1 MTRSPG
7 KPTCSPTCSSTR
19 PSLRPWWNSDTPTP
33 WPGKMNFSDSSATT
47 KLPPRSSRAKLS
59 PMRGDQLARQWL
71 LVQRLGRSRGGVGLA
86 ELADDLG
93 CVRRTI
99 YRDLDALMYA
109 GFPVV
114 SEKRDGKVYYR
125 FLDSFKLGDVPFTAD
140 EILALAFGEDLLR
153 TLEGTVFHDSIQSAL
168 TKIRSALSS
177 ELIGF
182 LDTIAGSF
190 RVLPEPHKRYAKSRT
205 TIEALNEAVLGRRVL
220 HMRYRNG
227 QTGEESSRD
236 LDPYHVWYQR
246 GGLYVIG
253 FDHRRA
259 EIRTFAVD
267 RILDLEA
274 TGADFQVREGFDFD
288 AWTSANFG
296 VVIEPASRVRVRF
309 ARERATQ
316 VRERSWHASQQIE
329 ERADGGVDLTME
341 VGGSSEL
348 TDWILS
354 FGPGAEVLEP
364 AALRVQV
371 SQALES
377 ASALY
382 HPENRGSGG
391 EPEGVD

>member
-1 MTRSPG
+1 
-7 KPTCSPTCSSTR
+7 
-19 PSLRPWWNSDTPTP
+19 
-33 WPGKMNFSDSSATT
+33 
-47 KLPPRSSRAKLS
+47 
-59 PMRGDQLARQWL
+59 MRGDQLARQWL

-125 FLDSFKLGDVPFTAD
+125 FLDSFKLGDVPFTTD

-168 TKIRSALSS
+168 GKIRSALSS

-205 TIEALNEAVLGRRVL
+205 TIEALNRAVLGRQVL
-220 HMRYRNG
+220 KIRYRNG
-227 QTGEESSRD
+227 QTGEESSRE

-253 FDHRRA
+253 FDHHRA

-267 RILDLEA
+267 RILSVEP
-274 TGADFQVREGFDFD
+274 TGTPFRIREGFDFD
-288 AWTSANFG
+288 AWTATNFG

-309 ARERATQ
+309 TPERATQ
-316 VRERSWHASQQIE
+316 VRERTWHASQQIV
-329 ERADGGVDLTME
+329 ERSDGGVDLTME

-348 TDWILS
+348 TDWILA

-364 AALRVQV
+364 AALRAQV
-371 SQALES
+371 REGLEG
-377 ASALY
+377 AAALY
-382 HPENRGSGG
+382 RRDPPLPRAPEPGRPAGA
-391 EPEGVD
+391 D

>member
-1 MTRSPG
+1 
-7 KPTCSPTCSSTR
+7 
-19 PSLRPWWNSDTPTP
+19 
-33 WPGKMNFSDSSATT
+33 
-47 KLPPRSSRAKLS
+47 
-59 PMRGDQLARQWL
+59 MRGDQLARQWL

-125 FLDSFKLGDVPFTAD
+125 FLDSFKLGDVPFTTD

-168 TKIRSALSS
+168 GKIRSALSS

-190 RVLPEPHKRYAKSRT
+190 RVLPEPHKRYSKSRA
-205 TIEALNEAVLGRRVL
+205 TIEALNQAVLSHQVL
-220 HMRYRNG
+220 RIRYRNG
-227 QTGEESSRD
+227 QTGEDSSRE

-253 FDHRRA
+253 FDHHRT

-267 RILDLEA
+267 RILGVEP
-274 TGADFQVREGFDFD
+274 TGTPFQIREGFDFD
-288 AWTSANFG
+288 AWTATNFG

-309 ARERATQ
+309 GPERATQ
-316 VRERSWHASQQIE
+316 VRERTWHASQQLE
-329 ERADGGVDLTME
+329 ERTDGGVDLTME

-348 TDWILS
+348 TDWILA
-354 FGPGAEVLEP
+354 FGPAAEVLEP
-364 AALRVQV
+364 AALRAQV
-371 SQALES
+371 HEALES
-377 ASALY
+377 AAALY
-382 HPENRGSGG
+382 RPENLAHPAGADS
-391 EPEGVD
+391 EPEGPG

>member
-1 MTRSPG
+1 
-7 KPTCSPTCSSTR
+7 
-19 PSLRPWWNSDTPTP
+19 
-33 WPGKMNFSDSSATT
+33 
-47 KLPPRSSRAKLS
+47 
-59 PMRGDQLARQWL
+59 MRGDQLARQWL

-168 TKIRSALSS
+168 AKIRSALSS

-190 RVLPEPHKRYAKSRT
+190 RVLPEPHKRYAKSRA
-205 TIEALNEAVLGRRVL
+205 TIEALNQAVLGRHVL
-220 HMRYRNG
+220 RIRYRNG

-253 FDHRRA
+253 FDHHRR

-267 RILDLEA
+267 RILEIEP
-274 TGADFQVREGFDFD
+274 TRTPFQIREGFDFD
-288 AWTSANFG
+288 AWTATNFG

-309 ARERATQ
+309 GRERATQ
-316 VRERSWHASQQIE
+316 VRERTWHASQQIE
-329 ERADGGVDLTME
+329 ERTDGGVDLTME

-348 TDWILS
+348 TDWILA

-364 AALRVQV
+364 AGLRAQV
-371 SQALES
+371 REALES
-377 ASALY
+377 AAALY
-382 HPENRGSGG
+382 RRENPHPPGS
-391 EPEGVD
+391 ESEGAG

>member
-1 MTRSPG
+1 
-7 KPTCSPTCSSTR
+7 
-19 PSLRPWWNSDTPTP
+19 
-33 WPGKMNFSDSSATT
+33 
-47 KLPPRSSRAKLS
+47 
-59 PMRGDQLARQWL
+59 MRGDQLARQWL

-205 TIEALNEAVLGRRVL
+205 TIEALNKAVLGRRVL

-253 FDHRRA
+253 FDHHRA

>member
-1 MTRSPG
+1 
-7 KPTCSPTCSSTR
+7 
-19 PSLRPWWNSDTPTP
+19 
-33 WPGKMNFSDSSATT
+33 
-47 KLPPRSSRAKLS
+47 
-59 PMRGDQLARQWL
+59 MRGDQLARQWL

-125 FLDSFKLGDVPFTAD
+125 FLDSFKLGDVPFTTD

-168 TKIRSALSS
+168 GKIRSALSS

-205 TIEALNEAVLGRRVL
+205 TIEALNRAVLGRQVL
-220 HMRYRNG
+220 KIRYRNG
-227 QTGEESSRD
+227 QTGEESSRE

-253 FDHRRA
+253 FDHHRA

-267 RILDLEA
+267 RILSVEP
-274 TGADFQVREGFDFD
+274 TGTPFRIREGFDFD
-288 AWTSANFG
+288 AWTATNFG

-309 ARERATQ
+309 TPERATQ
-316 VRERSWHASQQIE
+316 VRERTWHASQQIV
-329 ERADGGVDLTME
+329 ERSDGGVDLTME

-364 AALRVQV
+364 VALRVQV
-371 SQALES
+371 SQALER

-382 HPENRGSGG
+382 HPENRGSGE

>member
-1 MTRSPG
+1 
-7 KPTCSPTCSSTR
+7 
-19 PSLRPWWNSDTPTP
+19 
-33 WPGKMNFSDSSATT
+33 
-47 KLPPRSSRAKLS
+47 
-59 PMRGDQLARQWL
+59 MRGDQLARQWL

-168 TKIRSALSS
+168 GKIRSALSS

-190 RVLPEPHKRYAKSRT
+190 RVLPEPHKRYAKSRA
-205 TIEALNEAVLGRRVL
+205 TIEALNQAVLGRQVL
-220 HMRYRNG
+220 RIRYRNG

-253 FDHRRA
+253 FDHHRR

-267 RILDLEA
+267 RILEIEP
-274 TGADFQVREGFDFD
+274 TRTPFQIREGFDFD
-288 AWTSANFG
+288 AWTATNFG

-309 ARERATQ
+309 GRERATQ
-316 VRERSWHASQQIE
+316 VRERIWHASQQIE
-329 ERADGGVDLTME
+329 ERTDGGVDLTME

-348 TDWILS
+348 TDWILA

-364 AALRVQV
+364 AGLRAQV
-371 SQALES
+371 REALEN
-377 ASALY
+377 AAALY
-382 HPENRGSGG
+382 RRESPNPPGS
-391 EPEGVD
+391 ESEGAG

>member
-1 MTRSPG
+1 
-7 KPTCSPTCSSTR
+7 
-19 PSLRPWWNSDTPTP
+19 
-33 WPGKMNFSDSSATT
+33 
-47 KLPPRSSRAKLS
+47 
-59 PMRGDQLARQWL
+59 MRGDQLARQWL

-125 FLDSFKLGDVPFTAD
+125 FLDSFKLGDVPFTTD

-182 LDTIAGSF
+182 LDAIAGSF

-220 HMRYRNG
+220 RMRYRNG
-227 QTGEESSRD
+227 QTGEISSRD

-316 VRERSWHASQQIE
+316 VRERSWHANPQIE
-329 ERADGGVDLTME
+329 ERDDGGVDLTME

-371 SQALES
+371 SQSLES